1 MDLLLKL
8 VLMVAVVAAVGI
20 HTGDAVKC
28 YVCNSGEEFDGTTC
42 ADPLPKEEAK
52 AKDLLRDCDDEGQ
65 KDGKNYTM
73 CRKFLQDV
81 EGDSRIVRTCAS
93 AGRVNQCVDRTGT
106 TRIKL
111 RYCECEGNECNVAST
126 VHARVLVALSA
137 VTLTAV
143 AVFRAV

>member
-8 VLMVAVVAAVGI
+8 ALMVAVVAAVGI
-20 HTGDAVKC
+20 HTGDAVQC
-28 YVCNSGEEFDGTTC
+28 YVCNSGEEFEGKTC
-42 ADPLPKEEAK
+42 ADPLPKDDAK
-52 AKDLLRDCDDEGQ
+52 KYLADCDNEGR

-111 RYCECEGNECNVAST
+111 RYCECEGDECNVAST
-126 VHARVLVALSA
+126 VHAHVLVAAAS
-137 VTLTAV
+137 LTAAAA